1 MIILRIIANANA
13 NTNATT
19 ASVTTQEN
27 NSNFMSNVMLL
38 SPLNDDGSN
47 SLTSTPSVA
56 METDQSVYDL
66 QKDMQQQQ
74 QQRPAG
80 EFKKSFVISFDF
92 RIYIHFAYSSQINVN
107 IIASVVAAGTTSA
120 TPPSNSA
127 SDSGNGSGNGG
138 SGSSEKVMQPPE
150 ELPYFPEK
158 WPGNLLKAVIF
169 L

>member
-1 MIILRIIANANA
+1 MRRNNTAGGSKATT

-27 NSNFMSNVMLL
+27 NSFMSNVMLL

-66 QKDMQQQQ
+66 QKDA

-80 EFKKSFVISFDF
+80 EYRISNAMA
-92 RIYIHFAYSSQINVN
+92 YISTNYRELIELDPLK
-107 IIASVVAAGTTSA
+107 I
-120 TPPSNSA
+120 PPS
-127 SDSGNGSGNGG
+127 
-138 SGSSEKVMQPPE
+138 SERYCQHNNNRE
-150 ELPYFPEK
+150 
-158 WPGNLLKAVIF
+158 
-169 L
+169 